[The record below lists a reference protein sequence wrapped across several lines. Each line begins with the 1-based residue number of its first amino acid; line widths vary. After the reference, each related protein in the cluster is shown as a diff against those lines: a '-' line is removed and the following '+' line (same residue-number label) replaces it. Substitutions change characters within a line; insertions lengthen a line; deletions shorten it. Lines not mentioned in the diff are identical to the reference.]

1 MAKAQITTTAN
12 GKAIR
17 IKSNMGNI
25 PGLPCADST
34 LNIVEVNN
42 FMNDNVQIVTNFGR
56 HIELRV
62 GEVDDIGGVTILTTT
77 MEIRNALVLLLGW

>member
-1 MAKAQITTTAN
+1 MAQAVITATAN

-17 IKSNMGNI
+17 IQTNMGDV
-25 PGLPCADST
+25 PGLPCGDST
-34 LNIVEVNN
+34 LIVNGINN
-42 FMNDNVQIVTNFGR
+42 FMGDEVQVVTSFDR